1 MPFHHIALQLTP
13 LRVAL
18 SEPRGPPPRRA
29 VPRRGGK
36 ERRREE
42 EAMWERV
49 LNVSHKVA
57 ASVLIGS
64 TVYYG
69 AFVASAYMELRVRH
83 RTAASAGAA
92 PKQL

>member
-1 MPFHHIALQLTP
+1 
-13 LRVAL
+13 
-18 SEPRGPPPRRA
+18 
-29 VPRRGGK
+29 
-36 ERRREE
+36 
-42 EAMWERV
+42 MWERV